1 MGENEILNY
10 LLKQSP
16 TRTDIEELIAEIRR
30 LRALIDEAPDEDD
43 LGYDEGW
50 NDGYK
55 EGIEEGLY
63 RAAHGDQ

>member
-1 MGENEILNY
+1 MSENDILNY
-10 LLKQSP
+10 LLKQNP

-30 LRALIDEAPDEDD
+30 LRALIDEAPDEDP
-43 LGYDEGW
+43 GYDQGW

-63 RAAHGDQ
+63 RAAHGDR